1 VLSGPFSLDFKEK
14 FIYYCVDLVYICHV
28 ATIDQ
33 TYRDL
38 LLDIIENGNK
48 KSDRTGTGTT
58 SVFGRQIRHS
68 MKDGFPILT
77 TKKIHFKSV
86 LGELLWFLDGS
97 TSAKVLREKYGVT
110 IWDEWEREDGDLGP
124 VYGKQW
130 TSWRSYND
138 SSGHPYFYN
147 INQIK
152 EVVETLKATPD
163 SRRMLVSAWNVGELK
178 KMALPPCHYGFQLYT
193 HEDDDGDRVLSLM
206 WNQRSVDS
214 FLGLPFNIA
223 SYALLLCIFAREA
236 KMKAGDVI
244 GNFGDLHIYDNHME
258 FVNKQ
263 LKRDVD
269 KYSAPILYIRTKWG
283 MDSYTPGDFSLA
295 YYECYPN
302 WKNVP
307 VAV

>member
-1 VLSGPFSLDFKEK
+1 MF
-14 FIYYCVDLVYICHV
+14 YICYV
-28 ATIDQ
+28 AKIDE

-38 LLDIIENGNK
+38 LLDVIQNGHK

-58 SVFGRQIRHS
+58 SVFGRQLRHD

-77 TKKIHFKSV
+77 TKKVHFKSV
-86 LGELLWFLDGS
+86 LGELLWFLDGG

-110 IWDEWEREDGDLGP
+110 IWDEWERQDGDLGP

-130 TSWRSYND
+130 TSWSAHND
-138 SSGHPYFYN
+138 SSGYPYIYS

-152 EVVETLKATPD
+152 EVADALKSTPD

-193 HEDDDGDRVLSLM
+193 HEDDEGDRVLSLM

-223 SYALLLCIFAREA
+223 SYGLLLCIFAREA
-236 KMKAGDVI
+236 KMKVGDLI
-244 GNFGDLHIYDNHME
+244 GNFGDLHIYDNHIE
-258 FVNKQ
+258 YINKQ
-263 LKRDVD
+263 LDRDVN
-269 KYSAPILYIRTKWG
+269 KYAAPTLYIRKK
-283 MDSYTPGDFSLA
+283 DNIFSYDTDDFRLSN
-295 YYECYPN
+295 YESYPN

>member
-1 VLSGPFSLDFKEK
+1 
-14 FIYYCVDLVYICHV
+14 V
-28 ATIDQ
+28 AKIDE

-38 LLDIIENGNK
+38 LLDVIQNGHK

-58 SVFGRQIRHS
+58 SVFGRQLRHA

-77 TKKIHFKSV
+77 TKKVHFKSV
-86 LGELLWFLDGS
+86 LGELLWFLDGG
-97 TSAKVLREKYGVT
+97 TSAKVLRENYGVT
-110 IWDEWEREDGDLGP
+110 IWDEWERQDGDLGP

-130 TSWRSYND
+130 TSWSAHND
-138 SSGHPYFYN
+138 SSGYPYIYS

-152 EVVETLKATPD
+152 EVADALKSTPD

-193 HEDDDGDRVLSLM
+193 HEDDEGDRVLSLM

-223 SYALLLCIFAREA
+223 SYGLLLCIFAREA
-236 KMKAGDVI
+236 KMKVGDLI
-244 GNFGDLHIYDNHME
+244 GNFGDLHIYDNHIE
-258 FVNKQ
+258 YINKQ
-263 LKRDVD
+263 LDRDVN
-269 KYSAPILYIRTKWG
+269 KYAAPTLHIRKK
-283 MDSYTPGDFSLA
+283 DNIFSYDTDDFRLSN
-295 YYECYPN
+295 YESYPN

>member
-1 VLSGPFSLDFKEK
+1 MAK
-14 FIYYCVDLVYICHV
+14 
-28 ATIDQ
+28 IDE

-38 LLDIIENGNK
+38 LLDIIQNGQK

-58 SVFGRQIRHS
+58 SVFGRQLRHS

-77 TKKIHFKSV
+77 TKRVHFKSV

-97 TSAKVLREKYGVT
+97 TNAKDLREKYGVT

-130 TSWRSYND
+130 VDWGGTFSKDHMNRN
-138 SSGHPYFYN
+138 GTFGVHFKGT
-147 INQIK
+147 NQIQ
-152 EVVETLKATPD
+152 EVVDQLKNNPD
-163 SRRMLVSAWNVGELK
+163 SRRIMVNAWNVGELN
-178 KMALPPCHYGFQLYT
+178 KMALPPCHYGFQLYS
-193 HEDDDGDRVLSLM
+193 HEDKDGIRVLSLM

-223 SYALLLCIFAREA
+223 SYATLLRIFAKSAEMRL
-236 KMKAGDVI
+236 GDLI

-258 FVNKQ
+258 YVKKQ
-263 LKRDVD
+263 LYRDIN
-269 KYSAPILYIRTKWG
+269 KY
-283 MDSYTPGDFSLA
+283 DSPLLLMKHKKDVFSYELDDFSLA
-295 YYECYPN
+295 EYKAYPN
-302 WKNVP
+302 WKDVP